1 MFKMNLRIGG
11 SAMKF
16 GKVIFGRLEIDGD
29 VYTSDIVITSKG
41 ISSRDSSPSSGVLP
55 GHTALTVEE
64 EIPWD
69 CEQLYVGTG
78 MYGSMPI
85 QEDVRRMAEEKSVK
99 LVIATTPEIVEML
112 KEGYSDSTNAILH
125 LTC

>member
-1 MFKMNLRIGG
+1 
-11 SAMKF
+11 MKF
-16 GKVIFGRLEIDGD
+16 GKVSFGRLEIDGD

-41 ISSRDSSPSSGVLP
+41 ISLRDSSPSSGVLP